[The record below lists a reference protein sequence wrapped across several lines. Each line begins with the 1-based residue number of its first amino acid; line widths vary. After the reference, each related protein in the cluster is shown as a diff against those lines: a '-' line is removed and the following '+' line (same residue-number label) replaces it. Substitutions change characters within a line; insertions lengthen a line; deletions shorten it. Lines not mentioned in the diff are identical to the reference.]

1 MPIKNIHAIVI
12 TYNPELNNVK
22 KLITSLK
29 QQNVSPLIVD
39 NGTLNE
45 EEVSYLS
52 AIAHVI
58 TLKDNEGIAKAQNIG
73 ISFAKK
79 NNADAVI
86 FFDQDS
92 QISSNFVESLVTDYL
107 SVKAHDKSIGI
118 IGPTFIDSRYKFYYK
133 QISLNRIGIRKKITP
148 EQFNEP
154 FKATLI
160 ISSGSFIPISV
171 LDSVGYMDESFFI
184 DYVDTEW
191 CLRAI
196 AKGYS
201 VYVSTSAVME
211 HAIGDKMINF
221 MGLHIP
227 VHSPIRR
234 YYRIRNAILF
244 SSYAH
249 IPLMLKIRDNFM
261 NLIHQTIITI
271 SQKDKLN
278 NFKTA
283 IRAIKDGFQGKSGK

>member
-1 MPIKNIHAIVI
+1 MPIENIHAIVI

-107 SVKAHDKSIGI
+107 
-118 IGPTFIDSRYKFYYK
+118 
-133 QISLNRIGIRKKITP
+133 
-148 EQFNEP
+148 
-154 FKATLI
+154 
-160 ISSGSFIPISV
+160 
-171 LDSVGYMDESFFI
+171 
-184 DYVDTEW
+184 
-191 CLRAI
+191 
-196 AKGYS
+196 
-201 VYVSTSAVME
+201 
-211 HAIGDKMINF
+211 
-221 MGLHIP
+221 
-227 VHSPIRR
+227 
-234 YYRIRNAILF
+234 
-244 SSYAH
+244 
-249 IPLMLKIRDNFM
+249 
-261 NLIHQTIITI
+261 
-271 SQKDKLN
+271 
-278 NFKTA
+278 
-283 IRAIKDGFQGKSGK
+283 